1 MEQNHH
7 YKTTHSIMKKIF
19 FVVLSLLA
27 MAACNNENDEVS
39 YNSEEKEVIDLGKV
53 ESDTTDEVLACFDG
67 SEVDKY
73 GLKSQSVNYVCDLKM
88 VSYSTSDVDLS
99 EIWDNNLYYRN
110 TIDLNMGACGKY
122 IYLYCAYSQNSNI
135 ALKSI
140 RGVCGNKALSPSV
153 LASDYLPVTNFNGNW
168 TDANEGAGG
177 YYVYLAQSRT
187 GSASPIKGVLVTASS
202 KSKNGVTYSYNGYT
216 YYPIGSDEYGNTYGF
231 DLNRGTKTHKKYIYL
246 WYRR

>member
-1 MEQNHH
+1 
-7 YKTTHSIMKKIF
+7 MKKLF
-19 FVVLSLLA
+19 LAALSLMA
-27 MAACNNENDEVS
+27 MTACNNESEEMS

-53 ESDTTDEVLACFDG
+53 ESDTTDEVLACFDA
-67 SEVDKY
+67 EVNNS
-73 GLKSQSVNYVCDLKM
+73 GLKSQSVSYVCDLKM
-88 VSYSTSDVDLS
+88 VSYTTSDVDLS
-99 EIWDNNLYYRN
+99 EIWNNNLYYRN

-122 IYLYCAYSQNSNI
+122 IYLYCAYSSDANS

-140 RGVCGNKALSPSV
+140 RGVASKKVLSPSV
-153 LASDYLPVTNFNGNW
+153 LANGYVPVTNFNGNW

-177 YYVYLAQSRT
+177 YYVYLAQNRT
-187 GSASPIKGVLVTASS
+187 GNTSPIKGVLVTASS

-216 YYPIGSDEYGNTYGF
+216 YYPIGSDEYGNTVGF